1 MERLAAWA
9 IGLMLATA
17 ASCTSA
23 TEYGTVA
30 GELRAE
36 GGRAPGLDVLTTGL
50 VSVWS
55 GGEQLK
61 VLEVD
66 GEFEVELPAGNYR
79 LTATFGN
86 GIPCSEAGVTVVS
99 GDTVDVVIVCSMR

>member
-1 MERLAAWA
+1 MERLAAWVV
-9 IGLMLATA
+9 GLILVVAT
-17 ASCTSA
+17 SCTSA

-30 GELRAE
+30 GELRAQ
-36 GGRAPGLDVLTTGL
+36 GGRPPGLDVLTTGL

-55 GGEQLK
+55 GDEKLM

-66 GEFEVELPAGNYR
+66 GEFEVELPAGSYR

-86 GIPCSEAGVTVVS
+86 GIPCSDTGVLVVA
-99 GDTVDVVIVCSMR
+99 GDTVGVVIVCFMR